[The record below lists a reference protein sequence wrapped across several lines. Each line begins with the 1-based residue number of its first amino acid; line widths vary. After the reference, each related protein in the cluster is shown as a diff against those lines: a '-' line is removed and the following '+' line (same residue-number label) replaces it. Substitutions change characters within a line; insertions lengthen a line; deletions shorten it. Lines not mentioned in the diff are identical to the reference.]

1 MTAVLDASSRLTMQ
15 PYLPQSHL
23 PNLQGAID
31 YHPLIVPPEM
41 LLTEVVV
48 LMSQTRGRACSLG
61 SLGITDDPTPMQGAR
76 SSCVL
81 ISQGRELLGIFT
93 ERDIVKLTA
102 TGIPF
107 AGVPIADV
115 MVHPVITLQET
126 AFQDIFAALFLFR
139 RYRIRHLVLVN
150 QENQWIGVVS
160 PTSIRQVLQPTNLLK
175 IRRVAEVMAT
185 RVIHAAPITSVLS
198 LVQLM
203 ADHRVSCVVI
213 AEETSFHDRLSAIL
227 PVGIVTES
235 DIVQFQALGL
245 NLAEIEAQTVMSTP
259 LFLLTPDD
267 SLWTAH
273 QVMQHHRVQRLVV
286 SWDWGAKLA
295 IVTQT
300 SLLRIFDPIELYGVI
315 ETLQHSLYQ
324 VNHSQL
330 PSLPST
336 ETIPNSSSYPDIDL
350 EEIIASLQERL
361 EVLITHPDLSLEVRQ
376 TSLRVA
382 LADVQAL
389 RSRITQPEAPIDRR
403 QC

>member
-1 MTAVLDASSRLTMQ
+1 MQ

-31 YHPLIVPPEM
+31 YHPLVVPPEM
-41 LLTEVVV
+41 PLTEVVV

-61 SLGITDDPTPMQGAR
+61 SLEITDDPTPMQGAR

-81 ISQGRELLGIFT
+81 ISQGRTLLGIFT

-102 TGIPF
+102 TGVPF
-107 AGVPIADV
+107 AGVTIADV

-150 QENQWIGVVS
+150 QEHQWVGVVS

-185 RVIHAAPITSVLS
+185 RVIHAAPTTSVLS
-198 LVQLM
+198 LAQLM

-213 AEETSFHDRLSAIL
+213 AEETSFNDRLSAIL

-286 SWDWGAKLA
+286 SWDWGARLA

-300 SLLRIFDPIELYGVI
+300 SLLRVFDPIELYGVI
-315 ETLQHSLYQ
+315 ETLQHSLQ
-324 VNHSQL
+324 QFGQASSPPL
-330 PSLPST
+330 PDALATAEPLPPANT
-336 ETIPNSSSYPDIDL
+336 DL
-350 EEIIASLQERL
+350 EEIMVNLQERL
-361 EVLITHPDLSLEVRQ
+361 EELITHPELSPEVRQ
-376 TSLRVA
+376 ASLRVV
-382 LADVQAL
+382 LADVQVL
-389 RSRITQPEAPIDRR
+389 RSRITQLESLTDRHHR
-403 QC
+403 